1 MAVKRGKFQSKLS
14 LGGTVVALVI
24 GCIAKNSGKKKQGM
38 VVEVTGTGHNRRFKV
53 KWSDDK
59 RTEETVRGLA
69 SAKAKEGKGSER
81 DMMASN
87 LMLVKCEDDTKND
100 EESEEEDKGNNMKVK
115 TLKKI
120 VDEYLN
126 LKQRIVFLF
135 NSICIVHRHENSYTG
150 IEEDDG
156 EIQHRKKADACIVV
170 ETKDVAKTHYATVLD
185 VPMMN
190 RKL

>member
-1 MAVKRGKFQSKLS
+1 MHCKE
-14 LGGTVVALVI
+14 
-24 GCIAKNSGKKKQGM
+24 KNKQGM
-38 VVEVTGTGHNRRFKV
+38 VVEVTGIGHNRRFKV

-69 SAKAKEGKGSER
+69 IPGSAKAKEGKGSER
-81 DMMASN
+81 DVMASN

-120 VDEYLN
+120 VGEYLN
-126 LKQRIVFLF
+126 LKQRIIFLF

-156 EIQHRKKADACIVV
+156 GNSAQKENRCLHHCRDKGCGKKRIMLLCW
-170 ETKDVAKTHYATVLD
+170 
-185 VPMMN
+185 MFQ
-190 RKL
+190 